1 MLNNFVV
8 YFSGISLAKPDL
20 LADSEPGG
28 CLRTPGFTK
37 LKIQSEDPHR
47 KMYKRVLSIVFLIL
61 TGANLILDTAFQV
74 IQTGTDAIKKFTPS
88 LGIPSLGV

>member
-1 MLNNFVV
+1 MKNIV
-8 YFSGISLAKPDL
+8 FSGLSLAKPDL

-28 CLRTPGFTK
+28 CLRSPGFTK

-61 TGANLILDTAFQV
+61 TGANLVLDTAFQV
-74 IQTGTDAIKKFTPS
+74 NHFYCHNILAQISYGKLKNPKT
-88 LGIPSLGV
+88 

>member
-1 MLNNFVV
+1 MK
-8 YFSGISLAKPDL
+8 FSKILDLTFAKPDL

-47 KMYKRVLSIVFLIL
+47 KMYKKVLSIVFIIL
-61 TGANLILDTAFQV
+61 TGANLILDIAYQV
-74 IQTGTDAIKKFTPS
+74 LQIIEYQNNIS
-88 LGIPSLGV
+88 